1 MNSFVTD
8 NQMKQKAHDRYYYA
22 IAKRD
27 FIQGRKLKALIDKE
41 SLDDASTE
49 QLAQLYQKVMAKSR
63 EYDYDSVSGRLS
75 RKKPAPIKGEQK
87 YNTEKT
93 KTAASNRGGDQECS
107 SMDGQV
113 IGDSE
118 DEQADDLS
126 GDDQDSKDSSATDS
140 EDVAMANQ
148 IEIEDWAVSS
158 DEQGS
163 W

>member
-49 QLAQLYQKVMAKSR
+49 QLAQLYQKVTPKSR

-93 KTAASNRGGDQECS
+93 KEPTEETSPKKASPQKQKKNTYIPESTDPETTA
-107 SMDGQV
+107 
-113 IGDSE
+113 
-118 DEQADDLS
+118 
-126 GDDQDSKDSSATDS
+126 
-140 EDVAMANQ
+140 
-148 IEIEDWAVSS
+148 S
-158 DEQGS
+158 DIAQKS
-163 W
+163 LKH